1 MARGEPVTYAGWVF
15 KEGSLVRSWKK
26 RFLVAKGADLAY
38 YKNTDKENHAQ
49 LLGALTAARIE
60 RLPDITNGLLI
71 IGTEGRL
78 LKIFT
83 DTRAESDKCFTA
95 IARYCR
101 DQNRGGYGGGGEA
114 LHQPSGSDGSGNG
127 AAKQRVG
134 WLEKEGQHFKTWK
147 KRYFVLSGNRLTY
160 AANIGGETL
169 GAGKVV
175 GARRDPSRP
184 FTLSVT
190 FEGGREMRIG
200 GKSEFD
206 IDDWH
211 KAMRRGILHAHD
223 QHRHSQSQS
232 QSRASEDEQFFRD
245 SEDMGSVP
253 PPVDAENGEPS
264 PLFGSAPSTS
274 FASSASSDLPPPP
287 PYSSVEDE
295 QQPPAPAN
303 DEEALRN
310 QRAFDRELDAT
321 ASFRRHIVVEVA
333 EDNSASFI
341 EVEPERESTE
351 RPFSPT
357 PPGTATIRR
366 MRLAEMLL
374 QEELEEERKEA
385 LMKEKTMD
393 RPASASNAPDVKGPC
408 CCIVM

>member
-1 MARGEPVTYAGWVF
+1 MTRGDAVTYAGWVF

-71 IGTEGRL
+71 IGSEGRL

-83 DTRAESDKCFTA
+83 DTRAESDKCFAA

-101 DQNRGGYGGGGEA
+101 DQNRYGGGGGGEA
-114 LHQPSGSDGSGNG
+114 QRQPSAGGDGA

-147 KRYFVLSGNRLTY
+147 KRYFVLNGNRLTY
-160 AANIGGETL
+160 SANIGGETL

-223 QHRHSQSQS
+223 QHRPSQS

-245 SEDMGSVP
+245 SEDTGSVP
-253 PPVDAENGEPS
+253 PPVGAEDVMTS

-274 FASSASSDLPPPP
+274 STSFASASSSDLPPPP
-287 PYSSVEDE
+287 PYSSVEEE
-295 QQPPAPAN
+295 QPAPVSE
-303 DEEALRN
+303 EEALRH
-310 QRAFDRELDAT
+310 QRAFDRELDAA

-333 EDNSASFI
+333 EDNTASFV
-341 EVEPERESTE
+341 EVEPERESSE
-351 RPFSPT
+351 KPFSPT

-385 LMKEKTMD
+385 LMKETTMN
-393 RPASASNAPDVKGPC
+393 RPAGTPSGPDPDVKGPC
-408 CCIVM
+408 CCVVM

>member
-1 MARGEPVTYAGWVF
+1 MTRGEAVTYAGWVF

-71 IGTEGRL
+71 IGSEGRL

-83 DTRAESDKCFTA
+83 DTRAESDKCFAA

-101 DQNRGGYGGGGEA
+101 DQNRYGGGGGEA
-114 LHQPSGSDGSGNG
+114 QRQPSAGSESG

-160 AANIGGETL
+160 SANIGGETL

-184 FTLSVT
+184 FTLNVT

-223 QHRHSQSQS
+223 QHRPSQSQS
-232 QSRASEDEQFFRD
+232 LSRASEDEQFFRD
-245 SEDMGSVP
+245 SEDTGSVP
-253 PPVDAENGEPS
+253 PSMGDEDGMPS
-264 PLFGSAPSTS
+264 PLFGSAPSAGTS
-274 FASSASSDLPPPP
+274 FASASSSDLPPP
-287 PYSSVEDE
+287 PYSSVEDD
-295 QQPPAPAN
+295 QPPPPMSE
-303 DEEALRN
+303 EEALRH
-310 QRAFDRELDAT
+310 QRAFDRELDAA

-333 EDNSASFI
+333 EDNTASFV
-341 EVEPERESTE
+341 EVEPERESSE
-351 RPFSPT
+351 KPFSPT

-393 RPASASNAPDVKGPC
+393 RPAGTSSGPDTDVKGPC
-408 CCIVM
+408 CCVVM